1 MVYDTSIRKRCS
13 TGKGVDLEM
22 GKANYS
28 RRKKLQINILRSDLS
43 ASDKLTCYAM
53 LFKYVDG
60 EQLLEYLESSP
71 TLEQVREYVEQKL
84 EENRVKRKGAEK

>member
-1 MVYDTSIRKRCS
+1 
-13 TGKGVDLEM
+13 M

-60 EQLLEYLESSP
+60 EQLLEYLEKSP
-71 TLEQVREYVEQKL
+71 TIEQVREYVEQKL
-84 EENRVKRKGAEK
+84 EENRVKRHGTEKTVDRT